1 MLFRSL
7 LLLIALLYSSCS
19 DKYVSMVRTTE
30 LNENWQFR
38 ETGKDNPRDAIVP
51 GLVHTDLLRH
61 GAVENPLFEN
71 YEKSL
76 QWIAESNWT
85 YTTGFIAD
93 DQLLKYHE
101 VNFYF
106 EGIDTYADVY
116 LNDSLLFRSDNM
128 FVPWIAEGKRFIR
141 KGQNQLRVELKSP
154 VTIASEKLKKYP
166 HALPAGDPANPKI
179 SPFIRKAGY
188 HFGWDWSPRFLTMGI
203 WKPVKMVAHDQ
214 VFIRDIH
221 IRTVEIADTCAWLS
235 ADISILSKSELN
247 NATITL
253 LDTYKNFKIKKGD
266 NNINIRFNIFHP
278 ELWWPNGYGNR
289 KLYEITARLFVN
301 SYFVDSVTTRTGI
314 RTVELFREEDEFGQ
328 EFYFRVNGLPVFIK
342 GANYVPQ
349 SNFLTEVKSKDYER
363 LIEDAATTGI
373 NMLRVWGGGIYENK
387 LFYDLCDEK
396 GILVWQDFMFAN
408 AMYPAETEFMASALK
423 EIGWQIRRLRNHPS
437 VALWCGNNEMEVAW
451 KNWGWQKEFKI
462 SPPDSVKIADE
473 YYYFFERVIPAML
486 GKLDP
491 DRPYVPTSPLSNW
504 GNKNNFLKHN
514 MHYWGVWHGEEAI
527 ESFKVNIPRFM
538 TEYGMQSYPSF
549 SSLKKNTAESRI
561 TLNSEFIH
569 NRQRSYKGNGL
580 LIKYIEDYF
589 GKVGN
594 AEDLCYLSQLHQAEA
609 MKIAAESHRMS
620 ARFCM
625 GTMYWQLNDVWD
637 GASWSTIEHNGKWKA
652 AHYAL
657 KRLYAKDLIVADSD
671 SDNVY
676 IGFVTENTAGRS
688 GTIQVDVM
696 DFRGRQT
703 ASFTRNIT
711 TGYLQPEQVTEFSI
725 KSVSGTLSRDEMLIR
740 ALFIQGD
747 SVVAGT
753 VHFPSK
759 PKNLNL
765 SSPKI
770 QTTIEPTP
778 NGKRITLE
786 TDVLATGVM
795 LEFENAEG
803 HFSDNYF
810 HLLPGIKKII
820 DFTMTEGTPGELK
833 IRSYLP
839 ASE

>member
-1 MLFRSL
+1 MLSRSIL
-7 LLLIALLYSSCS
+7 FIIALLYSSCS
-19 DKYVSMVRTTE
+19 DKYVSMVYTTE
-30 LNENWQFR
+30 LKDEWSFN
-38 ETGKDNPRDAIVP
+38 ETGSTNPKPATVP
-51 GLVHTDLLRH
+51 GLVHADLFRH
-61 GAVENPLFEN
+61 QLIGNPLFEN
-71 YEKSL
+71 NEKTL
-76 QWIAESNWT
+76 QWIAETDWT
-85 YTTGFIAD
+85 YTTTFTAD
-93 DQLLKYHE
+93 EQLLKYKS
-101 VNFYF
+101 VDFYF

-116 LNDSLLFRSDNM
+116 LNDSMLFRADNM
-128 FVPWIAEGKRFIR
+128 FVPWIADGKRFMV
-141 KGQNQLRVELKSP
+141 KGVNKLRVDLKSP
-154 VTIASEKLKKYP
+154 ARTGREKLNAYP
-166 HALPAGDPANPKI
+166 HALPAGDPADPKI

-203 WKPVKMVAHDQ
+203 WKPVRMVAHDQ

-235 ADISILSKSELN
+235 ADVSVISKGDFN

-253 LDTYKNFKIKKGD
+253 LDTYKNFSIKKGD

-289 KLYEITARLFVN
+289 KLYDITARLFIN
-301 SYFVDSVTTRTGI
+301 SYFVDSVMTRTGI

-328 EFYFRVNGLPVFIK
+328 AFYFRVNGLPVFIK

-349 SNFLTEVKSKDYER
+349 SNFLTEVQETDYER
-363 LIEDAATTGI
+363 LIDDAAATGV
-373 NMLRVWGGGIYENK
+373 NMLRVWGGGVYENK
-387 LFYDLCDEK
+387 TFYERCDEK

-408 AMYPAETEFMASALK
+408 AMYPSTSEFMSGALK
-423 EIGWQIRRLRNHPS
+423 EVAWQIRRLRNHPS

-462 SPPDSVKIADE
+462 TPPDSVKIADE
-473 YYYFFERVIPAML
+473 YYYLFERVIPALL

-527 ESFKVNIPRFM
+527 DSFKVNIPRFM
-538 TEYGMQSYPSF
+538 TEYGMQSYPSYA
-549 SSLKKNTAESRI
+549 SLKKNTDDPRI
-561 TLNSEFIH
+561 TLNSEFIR

-580 LIKYIEDYF
+580 LLKYIDHSF
-589 GKVGN
+589 GQAGN
-594 AEDLCYLSQLHQAEA
+594 VEDLCYLSQIHQAEA
-609 MKIAAESHRMS
+609 MKIAIESHRMS

-625 GTMYWQLNDVWD
+625 GTLYWQLNDVWD

-652 AHYAL
+652 SHYSL

-671 SDNVY
+671 SANIY

-688 GTIQVDVM
+688 GTVEVTIM

-703 ASFTRNIT
+703 ASFARNIT
-711 TGYLQPEQVTEFSI
+711 TGYLQPEQLTEFSI
-725 KSVSGTLSRDEMLIR
+725 QSVSGTLSRDEMLIR
-740 ALFIQGD
+740 ARFIQGD
-747 SVVAGT
+747 SVLAST
-753 VHFPSK
+753 VHYPSK
-759 PKNLNL
+759 PKDLKL
-765 SSPKI
+765 TKPRI
-770 QTTIEPTP
+770 QTAVEPTP
-778 NGKRITLE
+778 EGNRITLE
-786 TDVLATGVM
+786 SDVLAYGVM

-810 HLLPGIKKII
+810 MLLPGEKKTV
-820 DFTMTEGTPGELK
+820 DFTTKEGTPGDLK

-839 ASE
+839 ARE